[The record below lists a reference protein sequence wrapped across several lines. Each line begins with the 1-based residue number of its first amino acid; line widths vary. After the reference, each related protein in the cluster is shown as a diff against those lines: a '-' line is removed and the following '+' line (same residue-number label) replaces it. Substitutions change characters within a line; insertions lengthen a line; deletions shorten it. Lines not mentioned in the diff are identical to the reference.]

1 LQLPPSHYEFLAMR
15 QSDPH
20 AQAPVNSMRIDGTSI
35 YSIGLIASTKYFL
48 IAALLMLLTF
58 SATAQTF
65 NNGAILGTVTDPSGA
80 AVPGATVRVRR
91 ENPPFHREA
100 RTDDAG
106 NYQISSVPPGD
117 YQLVFEKAGFQKVQ
131 VAAVNLNAAQQLRV
145 DAQLHIGS
153 VSEIVNVEASTA
165 QVDTVSANIG
175 STVYGKQVQELA
187 LNTRSFT
194 QLMTLQPGVSSSQ
207 AQQPGFGSNTGVP
220 FSFNGG
226 QSSANNWT
234 LDGGR
239 NIDPFNGNNLAM
251 VNLDAIAEVRIERN
265 AYSSEYGRNGG
276 AQLNVVTKSGTNN
289 YHGTLF
295 EFFRN
300 DKLDARN
307 FFSTERPKN
316 RYNNFGGTLGGPI
329 KKNKLFFFLSNEYRR
344 IWQSTGTRTGIVPT
358 DAQIDGNFSGTR
370 DIRDPVTGELFTGN
384 RIPADRLDSNA
395 QALLRT
401 FYRRPNFQQGALN
414 FTSSEPDGTNYRS
427 ALGRLDWKLKDS
439 FTLFARYNIDS
450 TRLISPYGLFS
461 SNPMPYVADSE
472 QSHIIRG
479 ANVSAT
485 WVINPNMVNQIT
497 GALYGQSLAISTSPN
512 ASRSR
517 DPEFQVPH
525 VLDAQTGSAGF
536 IPSISISQGYAGIQ
550 IIWPQNIAG
559 YSLELIDNFS
569 WTRGSHNIKFG
580 GSIDKENKSQNNSNP
595 NNNGSFTFNGQST
608 GDALADLL
616 IGSAFQYTENSNH
629 VFGSTRWENWSLYV
643 QDQWRATNRLTLDFG
658 VRYEIYEPEKADD
671 GLLSFFDPA
680 RFDPTK
686 APNILPGNGQI
697 VTGTQNYGNG
707 MVVVESP
714 GAPFGKAVINSVY
727 NTIAPRGGFSLSLG
741 EKNDTVIRGGFG
753 MFHDRWPQFVSGA
766 RNNFPFNQ
774 NASIFSTNFSNPGQ
788 GERRFFPIS
797 ISNNASPWN
806 IPYYMKWSLGIQRT
820 LPGQILLDT
829 NYVGSRGVSLVRSRN
844 INQPR
849 ASVDVAAGR
858 LNVNAARPYLGFA
871 DISTNETTGQST
883 YHSLQ
888 LSANRRFVQGLAL
901 QGSYTF
907 SRSIDNVTT
916 PINSYA
922 DNRMERALSGF
933 DRTHVLV
940 LSYVYELP
948 LFRGKSGFLKHFLG
962 GWQISGI
969 NRFESGT
976 PFSITIPGDMA
987 GVGTGG
993 QRPDVTGPIKRETSQ
1008 LRWFSGAFA
1017 LPARGTFGSLG
1028 RNVVRGPGIN
1038 NWDVSISKRT
1048 AIRENISLQFRA
1060 EFFNLFNHTQWA
1072 GVSASLGS
1080 ANFGQITS
1088 ARDPRIT
1095 QLGLR
1100 LIF

>member
-1 LQLPPSHYEFLAMR
+1 MARTRYLLF
-15 QSDPH
+15 
-20 AQAPVNSMRIDGTSI
+20 
-35 YSIGLIASTKYFL
+35 
-48 IAALLMLLTF
+48 AALLLIFTL

-65 NNGAILGTVTDPSGA
+65 NNGTIMGTVTDPSGA
-80 AVPGATVRVRR
+80 AVPDAIVRVTRD
-91 ENPPFHREA
+91 NPPLRREA
-100 RTDDAG
+100 RTDAAG
-106 NYQISSVPPGD
+106 NFRIPLVPPGD
-117 YQLVFEKAGFQKVQ
+117 YQMEFEKAGFQKVQ
-131 VAAVNLNAAQQLRV
+131 IPSVNLSAAQQLRV
-145 DAQLHIGS
+145 DAQLLVGS
-153 VSEIVNVEASTA
+153 VSETVKVEASAAQLETA
-165 QVDTVSANIG
+165 SANIG
-175 STVYGKQVQELA
+175 STVYGKQVRELA

-207 AQQPGFGSNTGVP
+207 AQQPGFGSNTSVP

-239 NIDPFNGNNLAM
+239 NIDPFNGNNLAI

-276 AQLNVVTKSGTNN
+276 AQVNIVTKAGTNDF
-289 YHGTLF
+289 HGTLF

-329 KKNKLFFFLSNEYRR
+329 KRNKLFFFLSNEYRR

-358 DAQIDGNFSGTR
+358 DAQIDGDFSGTR
-370 DIRDPVTGELFTGN
+370 AINNPVTGRQFVGN
-384 RIPADRLDSNA
+384 RIPEDMIDKNA

-427 ALGRLDWKLKDS
+427 ALGRLDWQVKDN

-461 SNPMPYVADSE
+461 DNPMPYVADSE

-485 WVINPNMVNQIT
+485 WVLNGSMVNQIT
-497 GALYGQSLAISTSPN
+497 GALYAQSLAISTSSN

-517 DPEFQVPH
+517 DPEFQVPR
-525 VLDAQTGSAGF
+525 VFNAQTGSAGL
-536 IPSISISQGYAGIQ
+536 IPAISLSQGYAGIQ
-550 IIWPQNIAG
+550 IIWPQNISG
-559 YSLELIDNFS
+559 YTVELIDNFS
-569 WTRGSHNIKFG
+569 WTRGRHTIKFG
-580 GSIDKENKSQNNSNP
+580 GSIDKENKAQNNSNP
-595 NNNGSFTFNGQST
+595 NNNGSFTFNGQTT

-616 IGSAFQYTENSNH
+616 IGRAFQYTENSNH
-629 VFGSTRWENWSLYV
+629 VFGATRWENWSLYV

-686 APNILPGNGQI
+686 AARVLQGNGQI
-697 VTGTQNYGNG
+697 ETGTQNYENG
-707 MVVVESP
+707 MVVVGSP

-727 NTIAPRGGFSLSLG
+727 NTIAPRGGFSLALG
-741 EKNDTVIRGGFG
+741 KLNDTVIRGGFG
-753 MFHDRWPQFVSGA
+753 IFHDRWPQLVSGA

-774 NASIFSTNFSNPGQ
+774 SASIFGTSFSNPGQ
-788 GERRFFPIS
+788 ENRPLFPIG

-806 IPYYMKWSLGIQRT
+806 IPYYMKWSLGIQRA

-829 NYVGSRGVSLVRSRN
+829 SYVGSRGVALVRARD

-849 ASVDVAAGR
+849 ASAEVAAGER
-858 LNVNAARPYLGFA
+858 NVNAARPYPGFA
-871 DISTNETTGQST
+871 AISTNETSGQST
-883 YHSLQ
+883 YHSMQ
-888 LSANRRFVQGLAL
+888 LSASRRFVQGLAL
-901 QGSYTF
+901 QASYTF

-916 PINSYA
+916 PRNSYA

-940 LSYVYELP
+940 MSYVYEFP
-948 LFRGKSGFLKHFLG
+948 QFRGSNGFLRQVLG
-962 GWQISGI
+962 GWQLSGI
-969 NRFESGT
+969 SRFESGT
-976 PFSITIPGDMA
+976 PFSITIPGDRA
-987 GVGTGG
+987 GVGTSG
-993 QRPDVTGPIKRETSQ
+993 QRADVTGPIKLEKTQ
-1008 LRWFSGAFA
+1008 LRWFSGSFA
-1017 LPARGTFGSLG
+1017 LPAQGTFGNLG

-1038 NWDVSISKRT
+1038 NWDVSFSKRT

-1060 EFFNLFNHTQWA
+1060 EFFNLFNHTQWS

-1080 ANFGQITS
+1080 ATFGQVTS

>member
-1 LQLPPSHYEFLAMR
+1 VRLRFRDGPNKKRGENL
-15 QSDPH
+15 
-20 AQAPVNSMRIDGTSI
+20 RIRLTTS
-35 YSIGLIASTKYFL
+35 ASYFL
-48 IAALLMLLTF
+48 FAVIMLILTF
-58 SATAQTF
+58 PATAQTF
-65 NNGAILGTVTDPSGA
+65 NNGTILGTVTDPSGA
-80 AVPGATVRVRR
+80 AVPDTIVRVTRD
-91 ENPPFHREA
+91 NPPFRRET
-100 RTDDAG
+100 RTDAVG
-106 NYQISSVPPGD
+106 NFQIPLVPPGD
-117 YQLVFEKAGFQKVQ
+117 YQIEFEKTGFQKVQ
-131 VAAVNLNAAQQLRV
+131 IAAVNLSAAQQLRV
-145 DAQLHIGS
+145 DAQLLVGA
-153 VSEIVNVEASTA
+153 VGETVKVEASSAQIDTA
-165 QVDTVSANIG
+165 SANIG
-175 STVYGKQVQELA
+175 ATVYGKQVQELA

-207 AQQPGFGSNTGVP
+207 AQQPGFGSNTQVP

-239 NIDPFNGNNLAM
+239 NIDTFNGNNLAM

-276 AQLNVVTKSGTNN
+276 AQVNVITKAGTNDF
-289 YHGTLF
+289 HGTLF

-307 FFSTERPKN
+307 FFSTARPKN
-316 RYNNFGGTLGGPI
+316 RYNNFGGTVGGPI
-329 KKNKLFFFLSNEYRR
+329 KRNKLFFFLSNEYRR

-358 DAQIDGNFSGTR
+358 EAQLAGDFSATR
-370 DIRDPVTGELFTGN
+370 DIRDPVTGMQFPGN
-384 RIPADRLDSNA
+384 RIPEDRLDRNV

-414 FTSSEPDGTNYRS
+414 FSSSEPDGTNYRS
-427 ALGRLDWKLKDS
+427 ALGRLDWKVKDN

-450 TRLISPYGLFS
+450 TRLISPYGLFAG
-461 SNPMPYVADSE
+461 NPMPYVADSE

-485 WVINPNMVNQIT
+485 WVINSNMVNQIT
-497 GALYGQSLAISTSPN
+497 GALFSPSLAISTSPN
-512 ASRSR
+512 AARSR
-517 DPEFQVPH
+517 DSEFQVPR
-525 VLDAQTGSAGF
+525 VLNAQTASAGF
-536 IPSISISQGYAGIQ
+536 IPSISMSQGYAGIQ
-550 IIWPQNIAG
+550 IIWPQNITG
-559 YSLELIDNFS
+559 YSVELIDNFS
-569 WTRGSHNIKFG
+569 LTRGRHTIKLG
-580 GSIDKENKSQNNSNP
+580 GSIDKENKTQNSSNP
-595 NNNGSFTFNGQST
+595 NNNGSFTFNGQTT

-686 APNILPGNGQI
+686 AATILPGNGQI
-697 VTGTQNYGNG
+697 VTDPQQNYGNG
-707 MVVVESP
+707 IVVVGSP
-714 GAPFGKAVINSVY
+714 GAPFGKGVINSVY
-727 NTIAPRGGFSLSLG
+727 NTIAPRGGFALSLG
-741 EKNDTVIRGGFG
+741 KENDTVIRGGFG
-753 MFHDRWPQFVSGA
+753 LFHDRWSQLISNA

-774 NASIFSTNFSNPGQ
+774 NASIFRTSLSNPGQ
-788 GERRFFPIS
+788 GERRFFPIG

-806 IPYYMKWSLGIQRT
+806 IPYYMKWSLGIQRA
-820 LPGQILLDT
+820 LPGQVLLDT
-829 NYVGSRGVSLVRSRN
+829 SYVGSRGVALVRSRD

-849 ASVDVAAGR
+849 ASADVADGR

-871 DISTNETTGQST
+871 GISTNETTGQST

-888 LSANRRFVQGLAL
+888 LSASRRFVQGLAL

-948 LFRGKSGFLKHFLG
+948 LFRTTSGFLKHILG

-969 NRFESGT
+969 SRFESGT
-976 PFSITIPGDMA
+976 PFSITIPGDLA
-987 GVGTGG
+987 GVGTNG
-993 QRPDVTGPIKRETSQ
+993 QRPNLTGPIKLEKTQ
-1008 LRWFSGAFA
+1008 LRWFSGSFA
-1017 LPARGTFGSLG
+1017 LPAQGTFGSLG

-1038 NWDVSISKRT
+1038 NWDVSFSKRT

>member
-1 LQLPPSHYEFLAMR
+1 MTRTRYLLFAVLL
-15 QSDPH
+15 
-20 AQAPVNSMRIDGTSI
+20 
-35 YSIGLIASTKYFL
+35 LIFN
-48 IAALLMLLTF
+48 I

-65 NNGAILGTVTDPSGA
+65 NNGTIMGTVTDPSGA
-80 AVPGATVRVRR
+80 ALPDAIVRVTRD
-91 ENPPFHREA
+91 NPPFHRET
-100 RTDDAG
+100 RTDAAG
-106 NYQISSVPPGD
+106 NFRIPQVAPGA
-117 YQLVFEKAGFQKVQ
+117 YQLEFEKAGFQRVQ
-131 VAAVNLNAAQQLRV
+131 IAAVNLSAAQQLRV
-145 DAQLHIGS
+145 DAQLLVGS
-153 VSEIVNVEASTA
+153 VSETVKVEASAAQLETA
-165 QVDTVSANIG
+165 SANIG

-207 AQQPGFGSNTGVP
+207 AQQPGFGSNTSVP

-239 NIDPFNGNNLAM
+239 NIDPFNGNNLAI

-276 AQLNVVTKSGTNN
+276 AQVNIVTKAGTNDF
-289 YHGTLF
+289 HGTLF

-329 KKNKLFFFLSNEYRR
+329 KRNKLFFFLSNEYRR

-358 DAQIDGNFSGTR
+358 DAQIDGDFSATR
-370 DIRDPVTGELFTGN
+370 AILNPVTGRQFDGN
-384 RIPADRLDSNA
+384 RIPEEQIDKNA

-414 FTSSEPDGTNYRS
+414 FSSSEPDGTNYHS
-427 ALGRLDWKLKDS
+427 ALGRLDWQVKDN

-450 TRLISPYGLFS
+450 TRLISPYGLFANN
-461 SNPMPYVADSE
+461 NPMPYVADSE
-472 QSHIIRG
+472 QSHIVRG

-485 WVINPNMVNQIT
+485 WVINGNMVNQIT
-497 GALYGQSLAISTSPN
+497 GALYAQSLAISTSSN
-512 ASRSR
+512 ALRSR
-517 DPEFQVPH
+517 DPEFQVPR
-525 VLDAQTGSAGF
+525 VFNAQTGSAGL
-536 IPSISISQGYAGIQ
+536 IPAISLSQGYAGIQ
-550 IIWPQNIAG
+550 IIWPQNISG
-559 YSLELIDNFS
+559 YTVELIDNFS
-569 WTRGSHNIKFG
+569 WTRGRHTIKFG
-580 GSIDKENKSQNNSNP
+580 GSIDKESKAQNNSNP
-595 NNNGSFTFNGQST
+595 NNNGSFMFNGQTT

-616 IGSAFQYTENSNH
+616 IGRAFQYTENSNH
-629 VFGSTRWENWSLYV
+629 VFGATRWENWSLYI

-686 APNILPGNGQI
+686 AARVLPGNGQI
-697 VTGTQNYGNG
+697 ETGTQNYENG
-707 MVVVESP
+707 MVVVGPS

-727 NTIAPRGGFSLSLG
+727 NTIAPRGGFSLAFG
-741 EKNDTVIRGGFG
+741 KGNDTVIRGGFG
-753 MFHDRWPQFVSGA
+753 IFHDRWPQLVSQA

-774 NASIFSTNFSNPGQ
+774 SASIFGTSFSNPGQ
-788 GERRFFPIS
+788 EGRPLFPIG

-806 IPYYMKWSLGIQRT
+806 IPYYMKWSLGIQRA

-829 NYVGSRGVSLVRSRN
+829 SYVGSRGIALVRSRD

-849 ASVDVAAGR
+849 ASAEVAAGR
-858 LNVNAARPYLGFA
+858 LNVNAARPYPGFA
-871 DISTNETTGQST
+871 AISTNETSGQST
-883 YHSLQ
+883 YHSMQ
-888 LSANRRFVQGLAL
+888 LSASRRFVQGLAL

-907 SRSIDNVTT
+907 SRSIDNVAT
-916 PINSYA
+916 PLNSYA
-922 DNRMERALSGF
+922 DNRMERTLSGF

-948 LFRGKSGFLKHFLG
+948 QFRGSNGFLRHVLG
-962 GWQISGI
+962 GWQLSGI
-969 NRFESGT
+969 SRFESGT
-976 PFSITIPGDMA
+976 PFSITIPGDRA
-987 GVGTGG
+987 GVGTSG
-993 QRPDVTGPIKRETSQ
+993 QRADVTGPIKLEKTQ
-1008 LRWFSGAFA
+1008 LRWFSGSFA
-1017 LPARGTFGSLG
+1017 LPAQGTFGNLG

-1038 NWDVSISKRT
+1038 NWDVSFSKRT

-1080 ANFGQITS
+1080 ATFGQVTS

>member
-1 LQLPPSHYEFLAMR
+1 
-15 QSDPH
+15 
-20 AQAPVNSMRIDGTSI
+20 MRI
-35 YSIGLIASTKYFL
+35 FL
-48 IAALLMLLTF
+48 TTRTQYLLFAAFMLTFTF
-58 SATAQTF
+58 SAMAQNF
-65 NNGAILGTVTDPSGA
+65 NNGTIIGTVTDPSGA
-80 AVPGATVRVRR
+80 AVPDAIVRVTRDNPPLRR
-91 ENPPFHREA
+91 ET
-100 RTDDAG
+100 RTDAAG
-106 NYQISSVPPGD
+106 NFQIQQVPPGD
-117 YQLVFEKAGFQKVQ
+117 YQIEFEKAGFQKVQ
-131 VAAVNLNAAQQLRV
+131 IAAMNLSAAQQLRV
-145 DAQLHIGS
+145 DAQLLVGS
-153 VSEIVNVEASTA
+153 VSEAVKVEASSAQLETA
-165 QVDTVSANIG
+165 SANIG

-207 AQQPGFGSNTGVP
+207 AQQPGFGSNTSVP

-239 NIDPFNGNNLAM
+239 NIDTFNGNNLAM

-276 AQLNVVTKSGTNN
+276 AQVNVITKSGTNDF
-289 YHGTLF
+289 HGTLF

-307 FFSTERPKN
+307 FFSPERPKN

-329 KKNKLFFFLSNEYRR
+329 KRDKLFFFFSNEYRR

-358 DAQIDGNFSGTR
+358 DAQIDGDFSATR
-370 DIRDPVTGELFTGN
+370 DIRDPDTNRQFDGN
-384 RIPADRLDSNA
+384 RIPEDRIDRNA

-401 FYRRPNFQQGALN
+401 YYRRPNFQQGALN
-414 FTSSEPDGTNYRS
+414 FSSSEPDGTNYRS
-427 ALGRLDWKLKDS
+427 ALVRLDWRVKDN

-450 TRLISPYGLFS
+450 TRLISPFGLFTN
-461 SNPMPYVADSE
+461 NPMPYVADSE

-485 WVINPNMVNQIT
+485 WVINSNMVNQIT
-497 GALYGQSLAISTSPN
+497 GALYGPSLAISTSPN

-517 DPEFQVPH
+517 DPEFHIPRVFN
-525 VLDAQTGSAGF
+525 AQTASAGF
-536 IPSISISQGYAGIQ
+536 IPSISLSQGYAGIQ
-550 IIWPQNIAG
+550 INWPQNITG
-559 YSLELIDNFS
+559 YSVELIDNFS
-569 WTRGSHNIKFG
+569 WTHGRHTIKFG
-580 GSIDKENKSQNNSNP
+580 GSIDKENKTQNNSNP
-595 NNNGSFTFNGQST
+595 NNNGSFTFNGQAT

-616 IGSAFQYTENSNH
+616 IGSAFQYSENSNH
-629 VFGSTRWENWSLYV
+629 VFGATRWENWSLYV

-686 APNILPGNGQI
+686 ALQVRPENGQI
-697 VTGTQNYGNG
+697 ITTDMPNYENG
-707 MVVVESP
+707 IVVVGSP

-727 NTIAPRGGFSLSLG
+727 NTIAPRGGFSLALG
-741 EKNDTVIRGGFG
+741 KENNTVIRGGFAI
-753 MFHDRWPQFVSGA
+753 FHDRWPQLVSGA

-774 NASIFSTNFSNPGQ
+774 NASIFGTSFSNPGQ
-788 GERRFFPIS
+788 GERRFFPIG

-806 IPYYMKWSLGIQRT
+806 IPYYMKWSLGIQRA

-829 NYVGSRGVSLVRSRN
+829 SYVGSRGIALVRARD

-849 ASVDVAAGR
+849 ASADVAAGR
-858 LNVNAARPYLGFA
+858 KNVNAARPYPGFA
-871 DISTNETTGQST
+871 GISTNETSGQST

-888 LSANRRFVQGLAL
+888 LSASRRFVRGLAL

-907 SRSIDNVTT
+907 SRSIDNVAT
-916 PINSYA
+916 PLNSYA
-922 DNRMERALSGF
+922 ESRMERALSSF

-948 LFRGKSGFLKHFLG
+948 LFRGSSGFLKHVLG

-969 NRFESGT
+969 SRFESGT
-976 PFSITIPGDMA
+976 PFSITIPGDLA
-987 GVGTGG
+987 GVGTSG
-993 QRPDVTGPIKRETSQ
+993 QRPNVTGPIKLEKTQ
-1008 LRWFSGAFA
+1008 LRWFSSSFS
-1017 LPARGTFGSLG
+1017 LPAQGTFGSLG

-1038 NWDVSISKRT
+1038 NWDVSFSKRT

-1080 ANFGQITS
+1080 VNFGQVAS

>member
-1 LQLPPSHYEFLAMR
+1 
-15 QSDPH
+15 
-20 AQAPVNSMRIDGTSI
+20 MRILLTTR
-35 YSIGLIASTKYFL
+35 TKYFL
-48 IAALLMLLTF
+48 FAALILIFTF

-65 NNGAILGTVTDPSGA
+65 NNGTIIGTVTDPSGA
-80 AVPGATVRVRR
+80 AVPDAIVRVTRDNPPLRR
-91 ENPPFHREA
+91 ET
-100 RTDDAG
+100 RTDTAG
-106 NYQISSVPPGD
+106 NFRIPLVPPGD
-117 YQLVFEKAGFQKVQ
+117 YQMEFEKAGFQKVQ
-131 VAAVNLNAAQQLRV
+131 IAAVNLSAAQQLRV
-145 DAQLHIGS
+145 DAQLPVGT
-153 VSEIVNVEASTA
+153 VGETMKVEASSA
-165 QVDTVSANIG
+165 QVDTASANIG
-175 STVYGKQVQELA
+175 STIYGKQVQELA

-194 QLMTLQPGVSSSQ
+194 QLMTLQPGVSSTQ
-207 AQQPGFGSNTGVP
+207 AQQPGFGSNTSVP

-226 QSSANNWT
+226 QRSANNWT

-276 AQLNVVTKSGTNN
+276 AQLNVVTKSGTNDF
-289 YHGTLF
+289 HGTLF

-329 KKNKLFFFLSNEYRR
+329 KKDKLFFFVSHEYRR
-344 IWQSTGTRTGIVPT
+344 IWQSTGTRTSIVPT
-358 DAQIDGNFSGTR
+358 DAQINGDFSGTR
-370 DIRDPVTGELFTGN
+370 DIIDPLTGEQFPDN
-384 RIPADRLDSNA
+384 RIPADRLDRNA

-401 FYRRPNFQQGALN
+401 YYQRPNFQQGALN
-414 FTSSEPDGTNYRS
+414 FSSSEPDGTNYRS
-427 ALGRLDWKLKDS
+427 ALGRLDWKVKDT

-461 SNPMPYVADSE
+461 DNPMPYVTDSE

-485 WVINPNMVNQIT
+485 WVINSNMVNQIT

-517 DPEFQVPH
+517 DPEFQVPS
-525 VLDAQTGSAGF
+525 VFNSQTVSAGF
-536 IPSISISQGYAGIQ
+536 IPAINMSQGYAEIE
-550 IIWPQNIAG
+550 ITWPQYITG
-559 YSLELIDNFS
+559 YSVELIDNFS
-569 WTRGSHNIKFG
+569 WTRGRHTIKFG
-580 GSIDKENKSQNNSNP
+580 GSIDKENKASNPSTP
-595 NNNGSFTFNGQST
+595 NNNGTFTFNGQTT

-616 IGSAFQYTENSNH
+616 IGSAFQYTENSDF
-629 VFGSTRWENWSLYV
+629 VFGTTRWENWALYV

-658 VRYEIYEPEKADD
+658 IRYEIYEPEKADD
-671 GLLSFFDPA
+671 GLLSYFDPA

-686 APNILPGNGQI
+686 APDVMPGNGQI

-707 MVVVESP
+707 IVVVGSP
-714 GAPFGKAVINSVY
+714 GAPFGKAAINSVY
-727 NTIAPRGGFSLSLG
+727 NTIAPRGGFALALDK
-741 EKNDTVIRGGFG
+741 ENDTVIRGGFG
-753 MFHDRWPQFVSGA
+753 IFHDRWSQLVANS

-774 NASIFSTNFSNPGQ
+774 NASIFDTSFSNPGQ
-788 GERRFFPIS
+788 GERRFFPIG

-806 IPYYMKWSLGIQRT
+806 IPYYMKWSLGIQRA
-820 LPGQILLDT
+820 LPGQILLDS
-829 NYVGSRGVSLVRSRN
+829 NYVGSRGIALVRSRD

-849 ASVDVAAGR
+849 ASADVAAGR
-858 LNVNAARPYLGFA
+858 RNVNAARPYLGFA
-871 DISTNETTGQST
+871 AISTNETSGQSN

-888 LSANRRFVQGLAL
+888 LSASRRFVRGLAL
-901 QGSYTF
+901 QASYTF

-916 PINSYA
+916 PRNSYA
-922 DNRMERALSGF
+922 DSRMERALSDF

-940 LSYVYELP
+940 LSYVYEFP
-948 LFRGKSGFLKHFLG
+948 QFRGSSGLLKHLLG

-969 NRFESGT
+969 SRFESGT
-976 PFSITIPGDMA
+976 PSSITIPGDMA
-987 GVGTGG
+987 GVGTSG
-993 QRPDVTGPIKRETSQ
+993 QRPNVTGPIKLEKTQ
-1008 LRWFSGAFA
+1008 LRWFSGSFS
-1017 LPARGTFGSLG
+1017 LPAQGTFGSLG

-1038 NWDVSISKRT
+1038 NWDVSFSKRM

-1060 EFFNLFNHTQWA
+1060 EFFNLFNHTQWNE
-1072 GVSASLGS
+1072 VSASLGS
-1080 ANFGQITS
+1080 ANFGQVTS